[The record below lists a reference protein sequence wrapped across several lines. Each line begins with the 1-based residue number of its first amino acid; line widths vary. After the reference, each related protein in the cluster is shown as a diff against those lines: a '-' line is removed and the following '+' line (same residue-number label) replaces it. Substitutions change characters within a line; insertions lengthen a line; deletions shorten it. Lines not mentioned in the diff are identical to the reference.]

1 MMILKMILLIR
12 RKEIL
17 NMADNKLDITNM
29 IERSY
34 NILSSFESKI
44 QAFFESYKNT
54 DTKIVE
60 KETAFLNAKQELKQ
74 FMQEYKKILEATKEE
89 FKIELVKE
97 QKQFIEIANA
107 NTKEVLNTR
116 KEELT
121 EIMKQEE
128 QKVLLKTEKVITIL
142 ESFQDNINSKMK
154 DILKSFPGNL
164 ENATQDYINNAILDI
179 KKIGSTLKNDI
190 EEYKSILIQE
200 LKKYKADTIQEVEN
214 TNIEL
219 KKSTTEIKAVAE
231 NIKKDS
237 DNINR
242 YSKYMTD
249 DYHRLNNNL
258 DRINKGTVKLN
269 YILSGTN
276 NSFILKRIYILLFSI
291 INVFFIL
298 RIIIPNTYKINFKSQ
313 LVMNIIIIAGA
324 ILIILSFLDLVYSIL
339 IHFFG
344 EEIKEIED

>member
-1 MMILKMILLIR
+1 
-12 RKEIL
+12 
-17 NMADNKLDITNM
+17 MADNKLDITNM

-34 NILSSFESKI
+34 NILSNFESKI
-44 QAFFESYKNT
+44 QAFFESYKNV

-74 FMQEYKKILEATKEE
+74 FMQEYKNILEATREE
-89 FKIELVKE
+89 FKTELTKE

-107 NTKEVLNTR
+107 NTKEVLNAR

-164 ENATQDYINNAILDI
+164 ENATQNYINNAILDI
-179 KKIGSTLKNDI
+179 KEIGSTLKSDI

-200 LKKYKADTIQEVEN
+200 LKKYKADTIREVEN

-219 KKSTTEIKAVAE
+219 KKSTTEIKTVAE

-242 YSKYMTD
+242 YSKYVTD
-249 DYHRLNNNL
+249 DYRRLNNNL

-298 RIIIPNTYKINFKSQ
+298 RIIIPNTYKINFKNQ
-313 LVMNIIIIAGA
+313 LIMNIIIIAGA
-324 ILIILSFLDLVYSIL
+324 ILIILSFLDLVYSIFL
-339 IHFFG
+339 YFFG
-344 EEIKEIED
+344 EEIKEDED

>member
-1 MMILKMILLIR
+1 MILLIR
-12 RKEIL
+12 KKEIL
-17 NMADNKLDITNM
+17 NMADNNLDITNM

-107 NTKEVLNTR
+107 NTKEVLNAR

-121 EIMKQEE
+121 EIMEQEE
-128 QKVLLKTEKVITIL
+128 QKVLLKAEKVITIL

-179 KKIGSTLKNDI
+179 KKIGSTLKSDI

-200 LKKYKADTIQEVEN
+200 LKKYKADTIREVEN

-242 YSKYMTD
+242 YSKYVTD
-249 DYHRLNNNL
+249 DYRRLNNNL
-258 DRINKGTVKLN
+258 DSINKGTVKLN

-324 ILIILSFLDLVYSIL
+324 ILIILSILDLAYSIFL
-339 IHFFG
+339 YFFG
-344 EEIKEIED
+344 EEIKEIDDD

>member
-1 MMILKMILLIR
+1 
-12 RKEIL
+12 
-17 NMADNKLDITNM
+17 MADNKLDITNM

-107 NTKEVLNTR
+107 NTKEVLNAR

-121 EIMKQEE
+121 EIMEQEE
-128 QKVLLKTEKVITIL
+128 QKVLLKAEKVITIL

-179 KKIGSTLKNDI
+179 KKIGSTLKSDI

-200 LKKYKADTIQEVEN
+200 LKKYKADTIRQVEN

-242 YSKYMTD
+242 YSKYVTD
-249 DYHRLNNNL
+249 DYRRLNNNL
-258 DRINKGTVKLN
+258 DSINKGTVKLN

-313 LVMNIIIIAGA
+313 LIMNIIIIAGA
-324 ILIILSFLDLVYSIL
+324 ILIILSFLDLVYSIFL
-339 IHFFG
+339 YFFG
-344 EEIKEIED
+344 EEIKTEED

>member
-1 MMILKMILLIR
+1 
-12 RKEIL
+12 
-17 NMADNKLDITNM
+17 MADINKLDITNM

-34 NILSSFESKI
+34 NILSSFENKI
-44 QAFFESYKNT
+44 QAFFESYKNV

-97 QKQFIEIANA
+97 QKQFIEIANT
-107 NTKEVLNTR
+107 NTKEVLNAR

-121 EIMKQEE
+121 KIMEQEE
-128 QKVLLKTEKVITIL
+128 QKVLLKTEKVITVL
-142 ESFQDNINSKMK
+142 ESFQDNINSKIA
-154 DILKSFPGNL
+154 DILKNL
-164 ENATQDYINNAILDI
+164 PSASENYINNVILDV
-179 KKIGSTLKNDI
+179 KKIGSTLKNDV
-190 EEYKSILIQE
+190 EEYKAILIRE
-200 LKKYKADTIQEVEN
+200 LKKYKADTIQEIEN

-219 KKSTTEIKAVAE
+219 KKSTTEIKAVAVD
-231 NIKKDS
+231 IKKDT

-242 YSKYMTD
+242 YSNYISD
-249 DYHRLNNNL
+249 DCRRLNNNL
-258 DRINKGTVKLN
+258 GRINKGTVKLN

-298 RIIIPNTYKINFKSQ
+298 RIIIPNTYKINFKSK
-313 LVMNIIIIAGA
+313 LIMNIIIIAGA
-324 ILIILSFLDLVYSIL
+324 ILIILSILDLVYSIFL
-339 IHFFG
+339 HFFG
-344 EEIKEIED
+344 EEIKKIED

>member
-1 MMILKMILLIR
+1 
-12 RKEIL
+12 
-17 NMADNKLDITNM
+17 MADNNLDITNM

-121 EIMKQEE
+121 EIMEQEKE
-128 QKVLLKTEKVITIL
+128 KVLLKTEKVITIL
-142 ESFQDNINSKMK
+142 ENFQDNINSKMK

-179 KKIGSTLKNDI
+179 KKIGSTLKSDI

-200 LKKYKADTIQEVEN
+200 LKKYKADTIREVEN

-242 YSKYMTD
+242 YSKYVTD
-249 DYHRLNNNL
+249 DYRRLNNNL
-258 DRINKGTVKLN
+258 DSINKGTVKLN

-324 ILIILSFLDLVYSIL
+324 ILIILSILDLAYSIFL
-339 IHFFG
+339 YFFG
-344 EEIKEIED
+344 EEIKEIDDD

>member
-1 MMILKMILLIR
+1 
-12 RKEIL
+12 
-17 NMADNKLDITNM
+17 MADKLDITMM
-29 IERSY
+29 IERNYS
-34 NILSSFESKI
+34 ILSNFESKI
-44 QAFFESYKNT
+44 QSFFESYKNV

-74 FMQEYKKILEATKEE
+74 FMQEYKKILEATREE
-89 FKIELVKE
+89 FKIELAKE

-121 EIMKQEE
+121 EIMEQEE

-200 LKKYKADTIQEVEN
+200 LKKYKADTIREVEN

-242 YSKYMTD
+242 YSKYVTD
-249 DYHRLNNNL
+249 DYRRLNNNL

-313 LVMNIIIIAGA
+313 LVMNIIIITGA
-324 ILIILSFLDLVYSIL
+324 ILIILSFLNLVYSIL

-344 EEIKEIED
+344 EEIKEIDDD

>member
-1 MMILKMILLIR
+1 M
-12 RKEIL
+12 
-17 NMADNKLDITNM
+17 NNLDFKGM
-29 IERSY
+29 IEANY
-34 NILSSFESKI
+34 NVLSNLEAKI
-44 QAFFESYKNT
+44 QAFFKSFQDI
-54 DTKIVE
+54 DTKIIE
-60 KETAFLNAKQELKQ
+60 KETAFINAKQELKE
-74 FMQEYKKILEATKEE
+74 FMQEYKKILEATREE
-89 FKIELVKE
+89 FKTELIKE

-121 EIMKQEE
+121 TIMEQEE
-128 QKVLLKTEKVITIL
+128 QKVLLKAEKVITIL

-179 KKIGSTLKNDI
+179 KKIGSTLRSDI

-219 KKSTTEIKAVAE
+219 KKSTTEIKAAAE

-242 YSKYMTD
+242 YSKYVTD
-249 DYHRLNNNL
+249 DYRRLNNNL

-313 LVMNIIIIAGA
+313 LIMNIIIIAGA
-324 ILIILSFLDLVYSIL
+324 ILIILSFLDLVYSIF

-344 EEIKEIED
+344 EEIKEIDDD

>member
-1 MMILKMILLIR
+1 
-12 RKEIL
+12 
-17 NMADNKLDITNM
+17 MADKLDITMM
-29 IERSY
+29 IERNYS
-34 NILSSFESKI
+34 ILSNFESKI
-44 QAFFESYKNT
+44 QAFFESYKNV

-60 KETAFLNAKQELKQ
+60 KETAFANAKQELKQ
-74 FMQEYKKILEATKEE
+74 FMQEYKNILEATREE
-89 FKIELVKE
+89 FKTELAKE

-121 EIMKQEE
+121 EIMEQEE

-179 KKIGSTLKNDI
+179 KKIGSTLKSDI

-200 LKKYKADTIQEVEN
+200 LKKYKADTIREVEN

-242 YSKYMTD
+242 YSKYVTD
-249 DYHRLNNNL
+249 DYRRLNNNL
-258 DRINKGTVKLN
+258 DSINKGTVKLN

>member
-1 MMILKMILLIR
+1 MILLIR

-34 NILSSFESKI
+34 NILSNFESKI
-44 QAFFESYKNT
+44 QAFFESYKNV

-107 NTKEVLNTR
+107 NTKEVLNAR

-121 EIMKQEE
+121 EIMELKK
-128 QKVLLKTEKVITIL
+128 QKVLLEIEKVITIL

-200 LKKYKADTIQEVEN
+200 LKKYKAVTIREVEN

>member
-1 MMILKMILLIR
+1 
-12 RKEIL
+12 
-17 NMADNKLDITNM
+17 MADKLDITMM
-29 IERSY
+29 IERNYS
-34 NILSSFESKI
+34 ILSNFESKI
-44 QAFFESYKNT
+44 QAFFESYKNV

-60 KETAFLNAKQELKQ
+60 KETAFVNAKQELKQ
-74 FMQEYKKILEATKEE
+74 FMQEYKNILEATREE
-89 FKIELVKE
+89 FKTELVKE
-97 QKQFIEIANA
+97 QKQFIEVANA
-107 NTKEVLNTR
+107 NTKEVLNAR

-121 EIMKQEE
+121 DIIEQEK

-142 ESFQDNINSKMK
+142 ENFQDNINSKMN
-154 DILKSFPGNL
+154 DILKTLPGNL
-164 ENATQDYINNAILDI
+164 ENATQEYINNAISNV
-179 KKIGSTLKNDI
+179 KKIGSTLKTDV
-190 EEYKSILIQE
+190 EEYKAILFQE
-200 LKKYKADTIQEVEN
+200 LKKYKADTIREVEN

-242 YSKYMTD
+242 YSKYVTD
-249 DYHRLNNNL
+249 DYRRLNNNL

-276 NSFILKRIYILLFSI
+276 NSFILKRIYIFLFSI

-298 RIIIPNTYKINFKSQ
+298 RIIIPQNFRINFKSK
-313 LVMNIIIIAGA
+313 LTMYIITMAGI
-324 ILIILSFLDLVYSIL
+324 ILIILSLLDLIYSIF

>member
-1 MMILKMILLIR
+1 MS
-12 RKEIL
+12 
-17 NMADNKLDITNM
+17 NLDFKGM
-29 IERSY
+29 IEANY
-34 NILSSFESKI
+34 NVLSNLEAKI
-44 QAFFESYKNT
+44 QAFFKSFQDI
-54 DTKIVE
+54 DTKIIE
-60 KETAFLNAKQELKQ
+60 KETAFINAKQELKE
-74 FMQEYKKILEATKEE
+74 FMQEYKKILEATREE
-89 FKIELVKE
+89 FKTELIKE

-121 EIMKQEE
+121 TIMEQEE
-128 QKVLLKTEKVITIL
+128 QKVLLKAEKVITIL

-242 YSKYMTD
+242 YSKYVTD
-249 DYHRLNNNL
+249 DYRRLNNNL

-313 LVMNIIIIAGA
+313 LIMNIIIIAGA
-324 ILIILSFLDLVYSIL
+324 ILIILSFLDLVYSIF

-344 EEIKEIED
+344 EEIKEIDDD

>member
-1 MMILKMILLIR
+1 MILKMILLIR

-107 NTKEVLNTR
+107 NTKEVLNAR

-121 EIMKQEE
+121 EIMEQEE

-179 KKIGSTLKNDI
+179 KKIGSTLKSDI

-200 LKKYKADTIQEVEN
+200 LKKYKADTIREVEN

-237 DNINR
+237 DN
-242 YSKYMTD
+242 M
-249 DYHRLNNNL
+249 
-258 DRINKGTVKLN
+258 
-269 YILSGTN
+269 
-276 NSFILKRIYILLFSI
+276 
-291 INVFFIL
+291 
-298 RIIIPNTYKINFKSQ
+298 
-313 LVMNIIIIAGA
+313 
-324 ILIILSFLDLVYSIL
+324 
-339 IHFFG
+339 
-344 EEIKEIED
+344 

>member
-1 MMILKMILLIR
+1 
-12 RKEIL
+12 
-17 NMADNKLDITNM
+17 MADNKLDITNM

-107 NTKEVLNTR
+107 NTKEVLNAR

-121 EIMKQEE
+121 EIMEQEE
-128 QKVLLKTEKVITIL
+128 QKVLLKAEKVITIL

-179 KKIGSTLKNDI
+179 KKIGSTLKSDI

-200 LKKYKADTIQEVEN
+200 LKKYKADTIREVEN

-242 YSKYMTD
+242 YSKYVTD
-249 DYHRLNNNL
+249 DYRRLNNNL
-258 DRINKGTVKLN
+258 DSINKGTVKLN

-324 ILIILSFLDLVYSIL
+324 ILIILSILDLAYSIFL
-339 IHFFG
+339 YFFG
-344 EEIKEIED
+344 EEIKEIDDD

>member
-1 MMILKMILLIR
+1 MST
-12 RKEIL
+12 
-17 NMADNKLDITNM
+17 NLDFKGM
-29 IERSY
+29 IEANY
-34 NILSSFESKI
+34 NVLSNLEANI
-44 QAFFESYKNT
+44 QAFFKTFENV

-60 KETAFLNAKQELKQ
+60 KETAFANAKQELKQ
-74 FMQEYKKILEATKEE
+74 FMQEYKNILEATREE
-89 FKIELVKE
+89 FKTELTKE

-107 NTKEVLNTR
+107 NTKEVLNAR

-121 EIMKQEE
+121 EIMEQEA

-179 KKIGSTLKNDI
+179 KEIGSTLKSDI

-200 LKKYKADTIQEVEN
+200 LKKYKADTIREVEN

-219 KKSTTEIKAVAE
+219 KKSTTEIKTVAE

-242 YSKYMTD
+242 YSKYVTD
-249 DYHRLNNNL
+249 DYRRLNNNL

-298 RIIIPNTYKINFKSQ
+298 RIIIPNTYKINFKNQ
-313 LVMNIIIIAGA
+313 LIMNIIIIAGA
-324 ILIILSFLDLVYSIL
+324 ILIILSFLDLVYSIFL
-339 IHFFG
+339 YFFG
-344 EEIKEIED
+344 EEIKEDED

>member
-1 MMILKMILLIR
+1 
-12 RKEIL
+12 
-17 NMADNKLDITNM
+17 MADNKLDITNM

-34 NILSSFESKI
+34 NILSNFESKI
-44 QAFFESYKNT
+44 QAFFESYKNV

-89 FKIELVKE
+89 FKTELAKE

-121 EIMKQEE
+121 EIMEQEKE
-128 QKVLLKTEKVITIL
+128 KVLLKTEKVITIL
-142 ESFQDNINSKMK
+142 ENFQDNINSKMK

-237 DNINR
+237 ENINR
-242 YSKYMTD
+242 YSKYVTD
-249 DYHRLNNNL
+249 DYRRLNNNL

-269 YILSGTN
+269 YILSDTN

-324 ILIILSFLDLVYSIL
+324 ILIILSFLDLLYSIFL
-339 IHFFG
+339 HFSG
-344 EEIKEIED
+344 EEIKEIDED

>member
-1 MMILKMILLIR
+1 MS
-12 RKEIL
+12 
-17 NMADNKLDITNM
+17 NLDFKGM
-29 IERSY
+29 IEANY
-34 NILSSFESKI
+34 NVLSNLEANI
-44 QAFFESYKNT
+44 QAFFKTFENV

-60 KETAFLNAKQELKQ
+60 KETAFINAKQELKE
-74 FMQEYKKILEATKEE
+74 FMQEYKKILETTREE
-89 FKIELVKE
+89 FKTELVKE

-121 EIMKQEE
+121 TIMEQEE
-128 QKVLLKTEKVITIL
+128 QKVLLKAEKVITIL
-142 ESFQDNINSKMK
+142 ESFQDSINSKMK

-179 KKIGSTLKNDI
+179 KKIGSTLRSDI
-190 EEYKSILIQE
+190 EEYKSTLIQE
-200 LKKYKADTIQEVEN
+200 LKKYKADTIREVEN

-242 YSKYMTD
+242 YSKYVTD
-249 DYHRLNNNL
+249 DYRRLNNNL

-324 ILIILSFLDLVYSIL
+324 ILIILSILDLVYSIFL
-339 IHFFG
+339 HFFG

>member
-1 MMILKMILLIR
+1 MS
-12 RKEIL
+12 
-17 NMADNKLDITNM
+17 NLDFKGM
-29 IERSY
+29 IEANY
-34 NILSSFESKI
+34 NVLSNLEAKI
-44 QAFFESYKNT
+44 QAFFKSFQDI
-54 DTKIVE
+54 DTKIIE
-60 KETAFLNAKQELKQ
+60 KETAFINAKQELKE
-74 FMQEYKKILEATKEE
+74 FMQEYKKILEATREE
-89 FKIELVKE
+89 FKTELIKE

-121 EIMKQEE
+121 TIMEQEE
-128 QKVLLKTEKVITIL
+128 QKVLLKAEKVITIL

-154 DILKSFPGNL
+154 DIFKSFPGNL

-179 KKIGSTLKNDI
+179 KKIGSTLKSDI

-242 YSKYMTD
+242 YSKYVTD
-249 DYHRLNNNL
+249 DYRRLNNNL

-313 LVMNIIIIAGA
+313 LIMNIIIIAGA
-324 ILIILSFLDLVYSIL
+324 ILIILSFLDLVYSIF

-344 EEIKEIED
+344 EEIKEIDED

>member
-1 MMILKMILLIR
+1 MILKMILLIR

-107 NTKEVLNTR
+107 NTKEVLNAR

-200 LKKYKADTIQEVEN
+200 LKKYKADTIREVEN

>member
-1 MMILKMILLIR
+1 MS
-12 RKEIL
+12 
-17 NMADNKLDITNM
+17 NLDFKGM
-29 IERSY
+29 IEANY
-34 NILSSFESKI
+34 NVLSNLEAKI
-44 QAFFESYKNT
+44 QAFFKSFQDI
-54 DTKIVE
+54 DTKIIE
-60 KETAFLNAKQELKQ
+60 KETAFINAKQELKE
-74 FMQEYKKILEATKEE
+74 FMQEYKKILEATREE
-89 FKIELVKE
+89 FKTELIKE

-121 EIMKQEE
+121 TIMEQEE
-128 QKVLLKTEKVITIL
+128 QKVLLKAEKVITIL

-154 DILKSFPGNL
+154 DIFKSFPGNL

-179 KKIGSTLKNDI
+179 KKIGSTLKSDI

-219 KKSTTEIKAVAE
+219 KKSTTEIKAVAVD
-231 NIKKDS
+231 IKKDS

-242 YSKYMTD
+242 YSKYVTD
-249 DYHRLNNNL
+249 DYRRLNNNL

-313 LVMNIIIIAGA
+313 LIMNIIIIAGA
-324 ILIILSFLDLVYSIL
+324 ILIILSFLDLVYSIF

-344 EEIKEIED
+344 EEIKEIDDD

>member
-1 MMILKMILLIR
+1 
-12 RKEIL
+12 
-17 NMADNKLDITNM
+17 MADNKLDITNM

-44 QAFFESYKNT
+44 QAFFESYKNV
-54 DTKIVE
+54 DSKIVE
-60 KETAFLNAKQELKQ
+60 KETAFLNAKQELKE
-74 FMQEYKKILEATKEE
+74 FMQEYKKILEATREE
-89 FKIELVKE
+89 FKTELIKE

-121 EIMKQEE
+121 TIMEQEE
-128 QKVLLKTEKVITIL
+128 QKVLLKAEKVITIL

-179 KKIGSTLKNDI
+179 KKIGSTLRSDI

-242 YSKYMTD
+242 YSKYVTD
-249 DYHRLNNNL
+249 DYRRLNNNL

-313 LVMNIIIIAGA
+313 LIMNIIIIAGA
-324 ILIILSFLDLVYSIL
+324 ILIILSFLDLVYSIF

-344 EEIKEIED
+344 EEIKEIDDD